1 MLSKHHQEK
10 FTLIISETP
19 DSRNNKKI
27 ELHPKTLLKICRE
40 MPILKQ
46 MWFNFKATEKDIIN
60 SNKRILNIHY
70 DYNITQ
76 IDFIL
81 LIKVLNDRKQL
92 SNISQKQKSDLLDLI
107 ITLGG
112 CDAIEKRIEYDER
125 NKIEREKKQEI
136 FDMEYAAKTTRPIQD
151 IKDRYQWK
159 IVLNHSSQMTLQTMI
174 ESIEKQGY
182 KFVGEEI
189 TQQRMFFR
197 KLRN

>member
-1 MLSKHHQEK
+1 M
-10 FTLIISETP
+10 
-19 DSRNNKKI
+19 
-27 ELHPKTLLKICRE
+27 
-40 MPILKQ
+40 
-46 MWFNFKATEKDIIN
+46 
-60 SNKRILNIHY
+60 
-70 DYNITQ
+70 
-76 IDFIL
+76 
-81 LIKVLNDRKQL
+81 

-182 KFVGEEI
+182 QFVGEEI

>member
-46 MWFNFKATEKDIIN
+46 IWFNFKATEKDIIN

-76 IDFIL
+76 RDFIL
-81 LIKVLNDRKQL
+81 LIKVLNNRKQL
-92 SNISQKQKSDLLDLI
+92 LNICYKEKSDLLGLI

-125 NKIEREKKQEI
+125 NKIEIEKKREI
-136 FDMEYAAKTTRPIQD
+136 LDMEYAAKTTRPTQD
-151 IKDRYQWK
+151 TKHRYQWK
-159 IVLNHSSQMTLQTMI
+159 IVLNHISQTTLQTII
-174 ESIEKQGY
+174 ESIENQGY
-182 KFVGEEI
+182 QFAGEEI